1 MYLPQTFE
9 ETDQTVL
16 HDFIRSHPLATL
28 VTNDTGGLCA
38 NHIPMLIESALEGQ
52 IVLRGHV
59 ARANPL
65 WKNLQA
71 GAEALAIFQDHG
83 LYITPSWYPSK
94 LETGRVVPTWNYVA
108 VHVNGCARAIDEPNW
123 LRQFL
128 TRLTAAHEMR
138 RAQPWRLSDAPE
150 DHIDRQLRAIVGIEL
165 GVAHMVGKWK
175 VSQNRSAADAAG
187 VVTGLNQQ
195 RDSAASNM
203 AALVASRHPRR

>member
-9 ETDQTVL
+9 ETDQAVL
-16 HDFIRSHPLATL
+16 HEFIRSHPLATL

-38 NHIPMLIESALEGQ
+38 NHIPMLIESDLEGQ

-71 GAEALAIFQDHG
+71 GVEALAIFQDQG

-94 LETGRVVPTWNYVA
+94 RETGRVVPTWNYVA
-108 VHVNGCARAIDEPNW
+108 VHVSGCARAIDEANW

-128 TRLTAAHEMR
+128 TRLTAAHEMQ
-138 RAQPWRLSDAPE
+138 RAQPWHLTDAPG

-165 GVAHMVGKWK
+165 SVAHMVGKWK
-175 VSQNRSAADAAG
+175 VSQNRSVADAAG
-187 VVTGLNQQ
+187 VVSGLNQQ
-195 RDSAASNM
+195 GDNAALNM
-203 AALVASRHPRR
+203 AALVASRHPTR